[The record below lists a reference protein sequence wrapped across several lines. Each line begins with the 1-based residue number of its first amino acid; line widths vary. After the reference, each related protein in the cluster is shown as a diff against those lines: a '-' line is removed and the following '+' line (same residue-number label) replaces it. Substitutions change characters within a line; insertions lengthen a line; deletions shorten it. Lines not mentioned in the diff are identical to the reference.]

1 MTEKSDFLKNPI
13 EGLETIK
20 RLQNDAAQFL
30 SKKILTKGATISP
43 KEVESY
49 YFKVREFEDSSVHRN
64 ELQMNNKNH
73 FYVHRYG
80 LTKSDKYKGGN
91 RAGLDFVV
99 SDEVNI
105 YYSYLIR
112 SAMINDELIV
122 GPNKVLKKILEICN
136 ISCKD
141 LESVNVEL
149 VENNI
154 SGIVLFSERI
164 NLGKNACE
172 FRECNL
178 RAVVCDEFFKE
189 SKYPNKEKMVIDFL
203 DGKDNEYAQIFA
215 KDKLGYIPSKFRKK
229 NSNHNRTYN
238 NIQ

>member
-1 MTEKSDFLKNPI
+1 MTENFDLSKG
-13 EGLETIK
+13 EGFETIK
-20 RLQNDAAQFL
+20 KLQNDAAQFL
-30 SKKILTKGATISP
+30 SKKLVINGVTISP
-43 KEVESY
+43 KEIESY
-49 YFKVREFEDSSVHRN
+49 YHKVKEFEDSSVHRN
-64 ELQMNNKNH
+64 ELQKNNKNH

-91 RAGLDFVV
+91 RAGLDFVI
-99 SDEVNI
+99 SDEENT

-112 SAMINDELIV
+112 SAMINNELIV

-136 ISCKD
+136 ISCTD

-149 VENNI
+149 VTNNN

-172 FRECNL
+172 FRECKL

-189 SKYPNKEKMVIDFL
+189 TKYPNKEKMVTDFL
-203 DGKDNEYAQIFA
+203 DGKDNEYAQNFA

-229 NSNHNRTYN
+229 
-238 NIQ
+238 

>member
-1 MTEKSDFLKNPI
+1 MTENFDLSKG
-13 EGLETIK
+13 EGFETIK
-20 RLQNDAAQFL
+20 KLQNDAAQFL
-30 SKKILTKGATISP
+30 SKKLVINGVTISP
-43 KEVESY
+43 KEIESY
-49 YFKVREFEDSSVHRN
+49 YHKVREFEDSSVHRN
-64 ELQMNNKNH
+64 ELQKNNKNH

-91 RAGLDFVV
+91 RAGLDFVI
-99 SDEVNI
+99 SDEENT

-112 SAMINDELIV
+112 SAMINNELIV
-122 GPNKVLKKILEICN
+122 GPNNVLKKILEICN

-141 LESVNVEL
+141 LENVNVEL
-149 VENNI
+149 VTNNN

-172 FRECNL
+172 FRDCKL

-189 SKYPNKEKMVIDFL
+189 SKYPKKEKMVIDFL
-203 DGKDNEYAQIFA
+203 DGKNNEYAQIFA

-229 NSNHNRTYN
+229 
-238 NIQ
+238 